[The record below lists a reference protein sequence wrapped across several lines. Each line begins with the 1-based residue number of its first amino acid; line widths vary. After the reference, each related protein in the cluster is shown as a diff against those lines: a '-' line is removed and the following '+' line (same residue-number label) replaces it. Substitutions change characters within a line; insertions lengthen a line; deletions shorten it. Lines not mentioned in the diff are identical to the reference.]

1 MLPRDE
7 LWTFPFNLKFIPR
20 QVSKSVIGI
29 KTMRTTLSCPYF
41 ISILKYVIKCDI
53 VSLLSYFSCFLYS
66 RRNINDNFNNVQGE
80 IRFHAQFL
88 ENAEVGKQVRW

>member
-7 LWTFPFNLKFIPR
+7 LWTFPFNLKFIPH

-29 KTMRTTLSCPYF
+29 KTMKTTLACPYF
-41 ISILKYVIKCDI
+41 ISILKNVIKCDI
-53 VSLLSYFSCFLYS
+53 TSLLSYFSCFLYS
-66 RRNINDNFNNVQGE
+66 RRNINDNFNKVQGE
-80 IRFHAQFL
+80 LRFPAQFL